1 MVFTRGYQFAKAG
14 WDLFVA
20 LLSRDQTEKKR
31 KAELGYWKLQ
41 KAKDGNLSAGHY
53 EYFYTDHFGLGHDD
67 YAGQQVIDIGC
78 GPRGSLDWAT
88 MAEQAVGLDPLVGEY
103 EDLGVGEDSHVEY
116 VESGAED
123 IPFSDGHFDVVTSFN
138 SLDHVDDLQQT
149 VAEIKRVTAPGG
161 LFLLIT
167 DVNHDPTVTEP
178 LSFGWDVV
186 ERFEP
191 EFELLWQDHR
201 EKSESGVYESVA
213 DGDPYDHSDDTR
225 RYGVL
230 SAKFE
235 KRE

>member
-1 MVFTRGYQFAKAG
+1 MVLSRGHQFAKAG
-14 WDLFVA
+14 WDLFVS
-20 LLSRDQTEKKR
+20 LLSRDRTEKKR

-41 KAKDGNLSAGHY
+41 KAKDGDLSAGHY
-53 EYFYTDHFGLGHDD
+53 EQFYADHFDLRPED
-67 YAGQQVIDIGC
+67 YAGKRVLDVGC

-88 MAEQAVGLDPLVGEY
+88 MTEQSVGLDPLVGEY
-103 EDLGVGEDSHVEY
+103 EGLGIDDSPMDY

-123 IPFSDGHFDVVTSFN
+123 VPFPDSHFDIVTSFN
-138 SLDHVDDLQQT
+138 SLDHVDDLGHT

-178 LSFGWDVV
+178 VSFGWDVV
-186 ERFEP
+186 EEFEP
-191 EFELLWQDHR
+191 AFELLWQDHR
-201 EKSESGVYESVA
+201 EKSEGGVYESAA
-213 DGDPYDHSDDTR
+213 DGEPYDFSDDTD

-235 KRE
+235 KRQ